1 MAQLPAYHG
10 MLVNRDVLDPLGEPV
25 YNHDTQ
31 LSDLIR
37 WFVLVVLAELVATI
51 SSASGKGA

>member
-1 MAQLPAYHG
+1 